1 MSMITT
7 ESALV
12 FKNLFQGGEDYQAYP
27 WQPFQKGVDIYR
39 LYGDGTGAGAA
50 LLRYQAGASV
60 PYHHHTGFEH
70 ILILEGTQSDRQTTY
85 GVGSLVINHPDT
97 EHSVFSEFG
106 CVVLVIW
113 QSPVVIL
120 SSIDI

>member
-1 MSMITT
+1 MITT

-12 FKNLFQGGEDYQAYP
+12 FKNLFQGGKDYQAYP
-27 WQPFQKGVDIYR
+27 WQPFQAGVDIYR

-60 PYHHHTGFEH
+60 PHHHHTGFEH

>member
-1 MSMITT
+1 MMTT
-7 ESALV
+7 VPPLV
-12 FKNLFQGGEDYQAYP
+12 FKDLLQVGTDYQVYP
-27 WQPFQKGVDIYR
+27 WQPFQEGVDIHR

-60 PYHHHTGFEH
+60 PHHCHTGFEH
-70 ILILEGTQSDRQTTY
+70 ILVLEGTQSDRQGTY

-113 QSPVVIL
+113 ERPVVIL
-120 SSIDI
+120 P

>member
-12 FKNLFQGGEDYQAYP
+12 YKDILQAGTDYQSYP
-27 WQPFQKGVDIYR
+27 WQPFQQGVDIYR

-60 PYHHHTGFEH
+60 PQHRHTGFEH
-70 ILILEGTQSDRQTTY
+70 ILVLEGTQSDRQATY
-85 GVGSLVINHPDT
+85 GVGSLVINLPDT

-113 QSPVVIL
+113 ERPVVIL
-120 SSIDI
+120 P